1 MRLKRLLLLLI
12 AFPLFAFA
20 NAHGGAHEVSMTNS
34 DFFFR
39 VLNFTIF
46 AGLLYYL
53 LATPL
58 KEFFSNR
65 SATIANQLKEIE
77 AKLEESKKE
86 ELEAKERLQKAKEK
100 AKEIIADGKAEAEV
114 LVKQIEEKNK
124 QLLSSLEK
132 HLEEKMEVE
141 KKKMVR
147 ETVKELLESGISA
160 KDITLDSSKIVSII
174 SKKVA

>member
-1 MRLKRLLLLLI
+1 MVKRLLLLILAI
-12 AFPLFAFA
+12 PVVVLA
-20 NAHGGAHEVSMTNS
+20 NTHGGTHEVSMANS

-53 LATPL
+53 LATPI
-58 KEFFSNR
+58 KNFFQNR
-65 SATIANQLKEIE
+65 SANIANQLKEIE

-86 ELEAKERLQKAKEK
+86 EAEAKERLQRAEK
-100 AKEIIADGKAEAEV
+100 RAKEIIADGEAEAKV
-114 LVKQIEEKNK
+114 LVKQIEEKSK
-124 QLLSSLEK
+124 QLLISLEK

-141 KKKMVR
+141 KKKMVKA
-147 ETVKELLESGISA
+147 TIKELLEEGIST
-160 KDITLDSSKIVSII
+160 KDITLDNSKIVSLI